1 MGQKDD
7 WKPTRE
13 HLKIFKAYVEKWQ
26 KEFGLFDWDIDVSRM
41 DLGEDS
47 GACAAAYTDVEA
59 RMAEIILNT
68 TWNLRPTNELLNQA
82 AFHEVCEIL
91 IEPLRYL
98 VRKKGKHSDERIA
111 SVVHSIIRRLEHV
124 CL

>member
-1 MGQKDD
+1 MGQKDN
-7 WKPTRE
+7 WKITQK
-13 HLKIFKAYVEKWQ
+13 HLKTFTALVRKWQ
-26 KEFGLFDWDIDVSRM
+26 GVFGLFDWDIDVSRM

-47 GACAAAYTDVEA
+47 GACAVAYADLEA
-59 RMAEIILNT
+59 RMAEIILNAN
-68 TWNLRPTNELLNQA
+68 WNLRPTKAVLNQA
-82 AFHEVCEIL
+82 AFHEIL
-91 IEPLRYL
+91 EVFIEPLRYL